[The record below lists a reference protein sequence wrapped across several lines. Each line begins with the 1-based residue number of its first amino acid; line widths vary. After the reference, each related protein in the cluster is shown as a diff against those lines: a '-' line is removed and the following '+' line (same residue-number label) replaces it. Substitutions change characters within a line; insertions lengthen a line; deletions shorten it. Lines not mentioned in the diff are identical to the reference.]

1 MSEVMSIDPRT
12 GTVREVVGV
21 ATSAA
26 EVDELC
32 LQASEAAL
40 DLRSRP
46 RSWRVDLL
54 RGMADALEAQ
64 RDALVATADAE
75 TALGKAR
82 LNGELT
88 RTCFQLRLFAEV
100 VEEGGFLE
108 ATIDPA
114 AQTPMGP
121 RPDLRRML
129 VPLGPVA
136 VFGASN
142 FPFAFSVPGG
152 DTASALAA
160 GCPVVVKAHES
171 HPATS
176 RLCGEVMAAAAT
188 ACGAPTGTIAL
199 VFGREA
205 GADLVRHP
213 AITAVGFTGSLGGGR
228 ALMRLIEDRPTPIPF
243 YGELSCIIPVV
254 ITEAAAIDRPDQ
266 IGTGVAASAM
276 LGAGQFCTKPGL
288 VLVPRGS
295 GGDRIA
301 QAAATA
307 IAAEGPQ
314 TLLNAGISKSFR
326 DRLTRDSSHPSLREL
341 ARGAEADGSGSLVTP
356 SLFEVSLSDLDPS
369 LTEECFGP
377 VTLLVRY
384 DDPGD
389 LSLAIRSL
397 PASLTATVHT
407 GPEENEDQLN
417 SLLAVLEAKAGRI
430 LFNGFPTGV
439 AVAWAMHHGGG
450 WPSSNSQHTSVGPTA
465 IRRFLR
471 PMCWQDTP
479 GTFLP
484 EELRDD
490 FSGIPRRVD
499 GVLMA
504 VEAVP
509 KAPEATERS

>member
-1 MSEVMSIDPRT
+1 VSEIMSMDPRT
-12 GTVREVVGV
+12 GAIREVIGL
-21 ATSAA
+21 ATGTDEVDRLCTQAEEAAA
-26 EVDELC
+26 E
-32 LQASEAAL
+32 
-40 DLRSRP
+40 LRGRP
-46 RSWRVDLL
+46 RSWRVALL
-54 RGMADALEAQ
+54 RGMADALEAN
-64 RDALVATADAE
+64 RDPLVATADAE
-75 TALGKAR
+75 TALGEAR

-88 RTCFQLRLFAEV
+88 RTCFQLRLFADT

-114 AQTPMGP
+114 GQTPMGP

-160 GCPVVVKAHES
+160 GCSVVIKAHES

-176 RLCGEVMAAAAT
+176 RLCGEAMAAAAS
-188 ACGAPTGTIAL
+188 ACGAPQGTIAL

-228 ALMRLIEDRPTPIPF
+228 ALMRLIDTRPTPIPF
-243 YGELSCIIPVV
+243 FGELSSINPVV
-254 ITEAAAIDRPDQ
+254 ITEAAAADRPKE
-266 IGTGVAASAM
+266 IGAGIAASAM

-288 VLVPRGS
+288 VLVPRGDD
-295 GGDRIA
+295 GDMIA
-301 QAAATA
+301 KTAAAA
-307 IAAEGPQ
+307 IAAEGPRV
-314 TLLNAGISKSFR
+314 LLNAGITRSFR
-326 DRLTRDSSHPSLREL
+326 DRLVRDSTHPSLRTL
-341 ARGAEADGSGSLVTP
+341 ARGSQDDESESLVTP
-356 SLFEVSLSDLDPS
+356 GLFEVDLSDLDPS

-384 DDPGD
+384 DDPAD
-389 LSLAIRSL
+389 LGPAVRAL
-397 PASLTATVHT
+397 PSSLTATVHT
-407 GPEENEDQLN
+407 GPDEDDERLDA
-417 SLLAVLEAKAGRI
+417 LLKVLENGAGRL

-439 AVAWAMHHGGG
+439 AVSWAMHHGGG

-479 GTFLP
+479 EKFLP
-484 EELRDD
+484 DELRDH
-490 FSGIPRRVD
+490 FTGIPRRVN
-499 GVLMA
+499 GVLTTA
-504 VEAVP
+504 
-509 KAPEATERS
+509 